1 MKVVLLEI
9 KNIIKED
16 PINYKNL
23 NKIDFNWI
31 EEKIQNVETLQK
43 LKDTIIE
50 QIDNEEWKKE
60 TEVLFRN
67 NIGRIYDVFNTKNR
81 LDTINADAEE
91 QEKINSIDKFLNE
104 IEDGLS
110 SITKESKKIVNWI
123 LNGDINKKIDKKIK
137 KDSDK
142 LDDRLKKIK

>member
-1 MKVVLLEI
+1 MKAVLLEI

-50 QIDNEEWKKE
+50 QIDNKEWKKE

-110 SITKESKKIVNWI
+110 SITKESKKIANWI

>member
-50 QIDNEEWKKE
+50 QIDNKEWKKE

-110 SITKESKKIVNWI
+110 NITKESKKIVNWI
-123 LNGDINKKIDKKIK
+123 LNGDMNKKIDKKIK